1 MGLITKRVALP
12 SAGWDY
18 NQLTSGLKN
27 TRTVATPKFD
37 PGRAQQAVEKQL
49 AVEPGSWKTEGTL
62 FVIEITFDPN
72 QSVFAEDRYAHDYQK
87 ALQVTQTYGG
97 ALVVVE
103 GHSDPLGILQAQQK
117 GERKEVLDQM
127 RQVAKNLSLAR
138 ANAVRSSFIQYSKD
152 HNINVDQSQ
161 FIAIG
166 RGVETPKFN
175 PPRTREEWAANRRV
189 RFVIKQVEAELS
201 EFKPLGN

>member
-1 MGLITKRVALP
+1 MQVA
-12 SAGWDY
+12 
-18 NQLTSGLKN
+18 
-27 TRTVATPKFD
+27 
-37 PGRAQQAVEKQL
+37 
-49 AVEPGSWKTEGTL
+49 
-62 FVIEITFDPN
+62 
-72 QSVFAEDRYAHDYQK
+72 
-87 ALQVTQTYGG
+87 QTYGG

-103 GHSDPLGILQAQQK
+103 GIAIRWDPPGAAE

-166 RGVETPKFN
+166 RGVEAPKFN
-175 PPRTREEWAANRRV
+175 PPRTKEEWAANRRV
-189 RFVIKQVEAELS
+189 RFVIKQVEAELM
-201 EFKPLGN
+201 EFKALGN

>member
-1 MGLITKRVALP
+1 LA
-12 SAGWDY
+12 A
-18 NQLTSGLKN
+18 GLKN
-27 TRTVATPKFD
+27 TREIAASRFD
-37 PGRAQQAVEKQL
+37 PARAQQTVERQL
-49 AVEPGSWKTEGTL
+49 AVEPGAWEAEGTL

-72 QSVFAEDRYAHDYQK
+72 QSVFAEDRYAKDYEK

-117 GERKEVLDQM
+117 GERTEVLDQM
-127 RQVAKNLSLAR
+127 RQGAKNLSLAR
-138 ANAVRSSFIQYSKD
+138 ANAVRSSFIQYAKD
-152 HNINVDQSQ
+152 HGMNIDQSQ

-166 RGVETPKFN
+166 RGVEAPKFN
-175 PPRTREEWAANRRV
+175 PPRTKEEWGANRRV
-189 RFVIKQVEAELS
+189 RFVIKQVESELT